1 MAMAR
6 DRFAAA
12 VFVARGEMSTPQR
25 CRWGVWGFRR
35 EERRRG
41 MQPVPV
47 QRSRIRRGGREREA
61 RRREARWVVRIS
73 VSGLGIRTPLLH
85 DISSAPNGCDPR
97 MYCNGFPLARSRHI

>member
-47 QRSRIRRGGREREA
+47 QRSRIRRRGGGREGEA

-73 VSGLGIRTPLLH
+73 VSGLRWG
-85 DISSAPNGCDPR
+85 G
-97 MYCNGFPLARSRHI
+97 RSV